1 MKKNQGF
8 TLVEMIIVIAI
19 AGILAGSSVMALNS
33 LKYANAK
40 KCANEIDSMIDKAR
54 VLSMTKGPTNLF
66 IYWYKDG
73 YYMKYQKEDVLVKS
87 TGGTFLCN
95 DEITI
100 TAYSNETPVSFKKVN
115 TLASIKIAFKRS
127 NGALLPDDSMNF
139 ETFDNTP
146 RIYNKIVVS
155 SENGEYTIRIVEL
168 TGKHYIE

>member
-54 VLSMTKGPTNLF
+54 VLSMTKGPTYLY
-66 IYWYKDG
+66 IYVYKG
-73 YYMKYQKEDVLVKS
+73 EYHMKCQQGDLDR
-87 TGGTFLCN
+87 TTPGTFLCN
-95 DEITI
+95 DDITI
-100 TAYSNETPVSFKKVN
+100 TAYSNETPATSKKVSILN
-115 TLASIKIAFKRS
+115 SIKIAFKRS
-127 NGALLPDDSMNF
+127 NGALLPDNLKNF
-139 ETFDNTP
+139 ETLDDTP
-146 RIYNKIVVS
+146 RVFNKIVVS
-155 SENGEYTIRIVEL
+155 SENTEYTIRIVEL